1 MAIGLNSSVSSA
13 PSAPRPERVA
23 AFLVGLAAAW
33 SLALLVLA
41 LVLPIVTPQSP
52 PAYATATAPVG
63 AGAGAL
69 HASAT
74 TLLPTAQ
81 VTLVADSGYLVLLL
95 VAIPLLATLLVG
107 LLLRSAA
114 AGRSGPWAGRA
125 AWALG
130 SALLLAGVV
139 GFLTILIGIAV
150 VPVGGLLLAACGQ
163 IVPLGAA
170 VRRRHG

>member
-33 SLALLVLA
+33 SLALLILA

-69 HASAT
+69 HAST